1 MTKWV
6 FCCILF
12 MSMYF
17 NPKKLAGAAIIV
29 MVLWGSALAAEEK
42 AAPAGAL
49 DLWQCY
55 QKAVQQ
61 SETVAIS
68 EEGIKQA
75 EEQYRQAWSGIPPR
89 LSLRWQE
96 FLQDPTH
103 NQLRQTQAGLKLH
116 LPSLTGFRE
125 MAAMNSAKT
134 LTRQKELETKR
145 ARQFILSDVA
155 QAFWNV
161 VEAENQIQVTKSQQ
175 KLMQDRIKELEDR
188 VRIGRS
194 REAEVVAAQSLLAQL
209 EANQEDLERVRV
221 AGREL
226 LAFLT
231 GADRDLPLID
241 TIPLPDQ
248 PRDLAFYLDTARQR
262 PDLLALREAQQIA
275 QAAVKLTR
283 SGHYP
288 FLSLDGNYYVVGRE
302 GTQGRAS
309 WDITAALELP
319 IYSWGQVQSSV
330 RQANSQVLITGL
342 ALKRQERQVETDV
355 KSAWENLRAS
365 LSELAKYEKV
375 VTLADRNSKLQSADY
390 RRGLVTNLDVIQA
403 LTGLYDATLRRDQ
416 SRFNAKLSSIL
427 LRIATGDIPE
437 GVNP

>member
-6 FCCILF
+6 FCCNLF
-12 MSMYF
+12 MSMFF

-55 QKAVQQ
+55 QKAVRQ

-89 LSLRWQE
+89 LSFGWQE
-96 FLQDPTH
+96 IYQDPTH
-103 NQLRQTQAGLKLH
+103 NKLRTGQGTVNLH
-116 LPSLTGFRE
+116 LPALTGFRE
-125 MAAMNSAKT
+125 MAAMKSAKT
-134 LTRQKELETKR
+134 LTRQKELETKW
-145 ARQFILSDVA
+145 ARQNILSDVA

-161 VEAENQIQVTKSQQ
+161 VEVENQIQVTKSQQ
-175 KLMQDRIKELEDR
+175 KLMQDRIKELSER
-188 VRIGRS
+188 ERIGRS
-194 REAEVVAAQSLLAQL
+194 REAEVVAAQSQLAQL

-231 GADRDLPLID
+231 GAEKDIPLID
-241 TIPLPDQ
+241 SIPLPGE
-248 PRDLAFYLDTARQR
+248 PRDLAVYLDTARQR
-262 PDLLALREAQQIA
+262 PDLLALRESQQIA
-275 QAAVKLTR
+275 QAAVKLAK

-288 FLSLDGNYYVVGRE
+288 SLSLDGNYYVE
-302 GTQGRAS
+302 GGGGSQGTAK
-309 WDITAALELP
+309 WDVVAALEVP